1 MLPPPHSRA
10 VLISVH
16 SFNDRGSHRRA
27 IVRRWKTPPSRTFHG
42 LNRATI
48 KVVRHEKD
56 RSSRNLCFGVTT
68 TTIKVP
74 TVYYAP
80 LFTPPHPNSP
90 FLLTIH
96 PAHPMPHMDIISL
109 FSLYTAQP
117 TLKSLCLLSVLLFA
131 YLTPPFVSILRA
143 SKIPQI
149 IFLHIHP
156 RYPLSQLSTLLSLLF
171 SHTFPLSYIN
181 DMDPHIYII
190 VRVFEDVVALNAV
203 LFGFGLAG
211 FPFLSRLRCSSIM
224 NYI

>member
-1 MLPPPHSRA
+1 MLPPPHSRT

-27 IVRRWKTPPSRTFHG
+27 IARRWKTPPSRTFHG
-42 LNRATI
+42 LSRVTI

-56 RSSRNLCFGVTT
+56 RSSRSLCFGVTT
-68 TTIKVP
+68 TTIEVS

-80 LFTPPHPNSP
+80 LFTPLHTSSLPCLPYTQHILCPTWI
-90 FLLTIH
+90 L
-96 PAHPMPHMDIISL
+96 SL

-117 TLKSLCLLSVLLFA
+117 TSKSLCLLSVFLFA
-131 YLTPPFVSILRA
+131 YLTPPFVSIFRA
-143 SKIPQI
+143 SKIPRPFSCI
-149 IFLHIHP
+149 YIPLPPFLALNP
-156 RYPLSQLSTLLSLLF
+156 PLDSTQSR
-171 SHTFPLSYIN
+171 FPPFYIN

-203 LFGFGLAG
+203 LFGFRLAG